1 MQSASATSLNFV
13 GFEDMKGYG
22 TPPLH
27 FGQIYIEPNLPVTS
41 GSRNLASAG
50 FVPGQQSYLKLK
62 RDLEQEFSRPRPR
75 EAGLPHRQY
84 VIKMGG
90 ALSPGATRLS
100 RSRYLSRLFR
110 H

>member
-22 TPPLH
+22 TPPHH

-50 FVPGQQSYLKLK
+50 FVPGQQSFLKLK
-62 RDLEQEFSRPRPR
+62 RDIWNKSSLARALEKQ
-75 EAGLPHRQY
+75 G
-84 VIKMGG
+84 
-90 ALSPGATRLS
+90 
-100 RSRYLSRLFR
+100 FR
-110 H
+110 TVSM